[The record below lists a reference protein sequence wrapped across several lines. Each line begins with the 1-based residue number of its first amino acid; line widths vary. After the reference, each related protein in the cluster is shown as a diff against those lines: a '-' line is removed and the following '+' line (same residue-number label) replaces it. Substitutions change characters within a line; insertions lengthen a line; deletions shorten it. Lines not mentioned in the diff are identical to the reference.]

1 MAYTP
6 PTLSEFRVKYP
17 AFAAV
22 ADETVQAW
30 LDEGDTETSVW
41 PDADRAKAVMLYA
54 AHKLTESGALTS
66 GQSLSGVTSFKSGT
80 FSASLSDAAASRTG
94 YDATAYGRDFLL
106 LRRRN
111 FTGMMPAWN
120 PPACRAPGVIPGEC
134 DV

>member
-1 MAYTP
+1 
-6 PTLSEFRVKYP
+6 
-17 AFAAV
+17 
-22 ADETVQAW
+22 
-30 LDEGDTETSVW
+30 
-41 PDADRAKAVMLYA
+41 
-54 AHKLTESGALTS
+54 
-66 GQSLSGVTSFKSGT
+66 VTSFKSGT